1 MEHLDILEKI
11 YQYGET
17 LSSEE
22 MNQIVSHINIII
34 DAVNSLIRNNSGISN
49 GHCEMRYILST
60 SQPTK
65 PATGTNGLSNGWSD
79 LYLLPEAG
87 TGKSTWM
94 SLCFASGENGY
105 GEWSTPICLS
115 SGTST
120 GQQGPKGNSGEV
132 GAFVSRVFKRQN
144 SKPNRPTG
152 GSYYNPV
159 PDGWHDG
166 IPEGTAIIWSSTCT
180 FYGNGTQTS
189 WSEPAQESDTA
200 TLDIEFSPLLTQP
213 PAPLGNKP
221 FSNHESEGWYDP
233 NSSNFSSAG
242 TMIWRA
248 ERKVANGEYDGDWTV
263 TRIYG
268 EQGEKGLKGEAGGHY
283 EFRYINFKA
292 TQGQAAPIKPADG
305 TDGTSGGWNRTQ
317 QSLTEIEIKEG
328 LFTWMTQCY
337 FDNGTYGTWSTP
349 IRITGANGID
359 GEDGTEQEFIY
370 TRNNTGNI
378 PPTPPRTQKNEAALF
393 NNLGEWVVNGIAWT
407 DDPQGVNDEMMWEY
421 VSTRVKEGTIWS
433 EWSTPVVWAKWGKQ
447 GRIGQM
453 SYLAGVWDSQT
464 TYTKTA
470 ERNPVVYYD
479 NEYYYLI
486 GEITQRV
493 TSISSTGQN
502 PKTNTSVWAK
512 AENFEMVFTDIL
524 FVNEFAKLASFIIN
538 EDWMLSRNGT
548 IYDANGGAHDIDN
561 SHSWTSGGKKY
572 DANTAYVEFD
582 PSYPDSNKPGSINF
596 VPAIAI
602 DSLSGRAF
610 FWKGKFTGD
619 VVANSL
625 RLGSSVKIPQSNVN
639 NLVTDL
645 GNITDELGNV
655 RGQIVTV
662 NGVLATKLS
671 SSDVSVSESTTSGG
685 LTKRTITV
693 GNKTFTEIE
702 SGDFVLT
709 DIGKTGNGSY
719 FVVSREGLME
729 AHNAIVYGT
738 IFATAGQFSGEV
750 NATKFIA
757 GDPGGLNITTTGD
770 AISFNY
776 GGERRAWFTTKDP
789 DDNDTSGMYLYLR
802 SPDGGIITIDFTNLT
817 FKNTSI
823 TGSAIQQTN
832 IYRDYTDSNCQSS
845 IFINNSDN
853 LYYSNSQLTSL
864 LTGNYYRQFRNISC
878 FVDYNGRYANYSA
891 RIYQKVSIAQGVLSV
906 VGDDYYASSEIDGSI
921 RSLYGSAGASGLS
934 SSNTYLGD
942 SDLTIAN
949 NPNINIGSGQSFY
962 LAHVGTQGGGKITSV
977 TSQSWSGNQGTD
989 LVADSE
995 YTIHSN

>member
-1 MEHLDILEKI
+1 MERLDILEKI

-22 MNQIVSHINIII
+22 MNQIVSYINIII

-79 LYLLPEAG
+79 LYLLPEVG

-144 SKPNRPTG
+144 SKPDRPTG

-180 FYGNGTQTS
+180 FYGNGTQTE

-213 PAPLGNKP
+213 PAPLGNTP

-233 NSSNFSSAG
+233 NSSNFISAG
-242 TMIWRA
+242 IMIWRA

-268 EQGEKGLKGEAGGHY
+268 EQGKKGLKGETGGHY
-283 EFRYINFKA
+283 EFRYTNFKA
-292 TQGQAAPIKPADG
+292 TQDQAAPIKPADG

-317 QSLTEIEIKEG
+317 QPLTEIEIKEG

-378 PPTPPRTQKNEAALF
+378 PATPPRTQKNEAALF
-393 NNLGEWVVNGIAWT
+393 NELGEWVVNGITWT

-453 SYLAGVWDSQT
+453 SYLAGVWNAQT
-464 TYTKTA
+464 TYVKTA

-479 NEYYYLI
+479 NDYYYLI
-486 GEITQRV
+486 GELTFEGPNKHITEI
-493 TSISSTGQN
+493 TSTGQN
-502 PKTNTSVWAK
+502 PKTSTSVWAK
-512 AENFEMVFTDIL
+512 AESYEMVFTDIL

-538 EDWMLSRNGT
+538 EDWMISRNGT
-548 IYDANGGAHDIDN
+548 IYDANGGAHDIDRN
-561 SHSWTSGGKKY
+561 HYWINGGNRY

-582 PSYPDSNKPGSINF
+582 PSYPDSSKSGSINF

-619 VVANSL
+619 IHANSGYFKGEVHATSGDFTGTVTAGGGSKIGKFTVDSNGNISGNNATFTGNIVANSL
-625 RLGSSVKIPQSNVN
+625 TLGSGVTIPYN
-639 NLVTDL
+639 NLSNKPTIPTAISDL
-645 GNITDELGNV
+645 TGSANILY
-655 RGQIVTV
+655 
-662 NGVLATKLS
+662 A
-671 SSDVSVSESTTSGG
+671 SDVSIGEQTTSNG
-685 LTKRTITV
+685 LTKRTITF
-693 GNKTFTEIE
+693 GDKTFTEIE
-702 SGDFVLT
+702 GGDFILTNVGLGTDSNNNNYVKISNNGVL
-709 DIGKTGNGSY
+709 KA
-719 FVVSREGLME
+719 R
-729 AHNAIVYGT
+729 NAIIYGT
-738 IFATAGQFSGEV
+738 IYANAGNIGGFSIDSNGNISGSNATFSGIV
-750 NATKFIA
+750 NAIGGTFSGNITIGGTLTIQKPGGSDGLKLDSDGSIKRWDGRDWVPLYAGRHVKQVSTSSYTCTAADDFILVNYSEASIYLSASPSNGKTISVRNLMTNSFCKLYSTSQIIA
-757 GDPGGLNITTTGD
+757 GPYAELVT
-770 AISFNY
+770 
-776 GGERRAWFTTKDP
+776 
-789 DDNDTSGMYLYLR
+789 
-802 SPDGGIITIDFTNLT
+802 
-817 FKNTSI
+817 
-823 TGSAIQQTN
+823 Q
-832 IYRDYTDSNCQSS
+832 
-845 IFINNSDN
+845 
-853 LYYSNSQLTSL
+853 
-864 LTGNYYRQFRNISC
+864 GNYYGIKLFGNDRAELVYYENKW
-878 FVDYNGRYANYSA
+878 YWNYS
-891 RIYQKVSIAQGVLSV
+891 
-906 VGDDYYASSEIDGSI
+906 E
-921 RSLYGSAGASGLS
+921 
-934 SSNTYLGD
+934 T
-942 SDLTIAN
+942 
-949 NPNINIGSGQSFY
+949 
-962 LAHVGTQGGGKITSV
+962 
-977 TSQSWSGNQGTD
+977 
-989 LVADSE
+989 
-995 YTIHSN
+995 